1 METCSGKKIILIGFS
16 IISPLHLINFMTIY
30 MRNKE
35 AYEMAYVGLSSFL
48 KTKNVPE
55 RYLDFCKKQGINFV
69 EVHDI
74 DTILSNNKKMKLD
87 FVFINNYAFKAVLK
101 SISSIRYIYFI
112 DEGISTYRTKKSLI
126 TTNKAEK
133 KNLIKVNKVDNNF
146 ICFIQYLIKFFLKIL
161 FEMIFLGRVKR
172 LNFFNKNDY
181 TVNAEFK
188 SDFISILKKLPSE
201 GRCLKENIVL
211 YCSQPFLEL
220 NKVSEI
226 DFIKSLTSIKTK
238 VENKGYSLLIK
249 KHPAEYMFDYENNG
263 FEVLEFDGML
273 EEYIIKYPI
282 VSLISKNSTSSL
294 LANALINVPSYILDY
309 NDSESLDENLKLLF
323 SKYCL
328 PFESF

>member
-1 METCSGKKIILIGFS
+1 
-16 IISPLHLINFMTIY
+16 MTIY

-35 AYEMAYVGLSSFL
+35 AYEVAYVGLSGFL
-48 KTKNVPE
+48 KTRNVPE

-74 DTILSNNKKMKLD
+74 NTILSNSKKMNFD
-87 FVFINNYAFKAVLK
+87 FVFINNYAFKMVLK
-101 SISSIRYIYFI
+101 NISNIRYIYFI

-126 TTNKAEK
+126 
-133 KNLIKVNKVDNNF
+133 KVDKVENNF
-146 ICFIQYLIKFFLKIL
+146 IYFMQSSIKFFLKTL
-161 FEMIFLGRVKR
+161 FEIIFLGRVKR

-188 SDFISILKKLPSE
+188 NDFVSILKKLPYE
-201 GRCLKENIVL
+201 GKGSKENIVL

-220 NKVSEI
+220 SKVSES
-226 DFIKSLTSIKTK
+226 DFKKSLNLIKNK
-238 VENKGYSLLIK
+238 VESKGYSLLIK
-249 KHPAEYMFDYENNG
+249 KHPAEYIFDYEGNG
-263 FEVLEFDGML
+263 FEVLDFNGML

-294 LANALINVPSYILDY
+294 LANALIDVPSYILDY
-309 NDSESLDENLKLLF
+309 NDSESLDENLMILF

-328 PFESF
+328 PFELF

>member
-1 METCSGKKIILIGFS
+1 MEICSGKKIILLGFS

-35 AYEMAYVGLSSFL
+35 AYEVAYVGLSGFL
-48 KTKNVPE
+48 KTRNVPE

-74 DTILSNNKKMKLD
+74 NTILSNSKKMNFD
-87 FVFINNYAFKAVLK
+87 FVFINNYAFKMVLK
-101 SISSIRYIYFI
+101 NISNIRYIYFI

-126 TTNKAEK
+126 
-133 KNLIKVNKVDNNF
+133 KVDKVENNF
-146 ICFIQYLIKFFLKIL
+146 IYFMQSSIKFFLKTL
-161 FEMIFLGRVKR
+161 FEIIFLGRVKR

-188 SDFISILKKLPSE
+188 NDFVSILKKLPYE
-201 GRCLKENIVL
+201 GKGSKENIVL

-220 NKVSEI
+220 SKVSES
-226 DFIKSLTSIKTK
+226 DFKKSLNLIKNK
-238 VENKGYSLLIK
+238 VESKGYSLLIK
-249 KHPAEYMFDYENNG
+249 KHPAEYIFDYEGNG
-263 FEVLEFDGML
+263 FEVLDFNGML

-294 LANALINVPSYILDY
+294 LANALIDVPSYILDY
-309 NDSESLDENLKLLF
+309 NDSESLDENLMILF

-328 PFESF
+328 PFELF